1 MCTVLLTSNSGQAC
15 FFPQSQLFI
24 TGLPCSLSKTAHI
37 SSYVC
42 SMAGSRLVQE
52 SVLGLDGI

>member
-15 FFPQSQLFI
+15 FFFTIAAFYYGAALFAQQNS
-24 TGLPCSLSKTAHI
+24 THLLL
-37 SSYVC
+37 C